1 MGPGNIYLIEVS
13 NRLMVTNFRFDNRK
27 YNRLKETPENG
38 VKYVAVETLE
48 KGVKYEHISELFL
61 LFLLLTMNR

>member
-1 MGPGNIYLIEVS
+1 MGPSNIYLIEVS
-13 NRLMVTNFRFDNRK
+13 NRLMVTIF
-27 YNRLKETPENG
+27 YSIIEITIRLKETPENG

-61 LFLLLTMNR
+61 VFLLFTMNR

>member
-1 MGPGNIYLIEVS
+1 
-13 NRLMVTNFRFDNRK
+13 MVTIF
-27 YNRLKETPENG
+27 YSIIEITIRLKETPENG

-61 LFLLLTMNR
+61 VFLLFTMNR

>member
-13 NRLMVTNFRFDNRK
+13 NRLMVTNFRFDNRN

-61 LFLLLTMNR
+61 LFLLFTMNR

>member
-1 MGPGNIYLIEVS
+1 MGPSNIYLIEVS
-13 NRLMVTNFRFDNRK
+13 NRLMVTIF
-27 YNRLKETPENG
+27 YSIIEITIRLKETPENG

-61 LFLLLTMNR
+61 VFLLFTLNR